1 MTGYIYDADGNRVS
15 NGSITTWSCNPT
27 TAQFQTQ
34 RDYVLDQG
42 GEQMSEY
49 AMQPN
54 GTMALQH
61 TNVSAAGRLIA
72 TYAQDST
79 SGTANALVHF
89 YLDDPLGSRRAQT
102 DYAGNL
108 EQTCANLQYGDAFLT
123 CYCSPRN
130 SGHHGLRQPWI
141 LGQATECLARAG
153 RVITETLFFPDKH
166 LPIRYGF
173 NRRADCGE

>member
-1 MTGYIYDADGNRVS
+1 MS

-34 RDYVLDQG
+34 SDYVLDLGSQ
-42 GEQMSEY
+42 QMSEY
-49 AMQPN
+49 AMQPS
-54 GTMALQH
+54 GAMAWQH
-61 TNVSAAGRLIA
+61 TNVWAAERLVA

-79 SGTANALVHF
+79 SSTANALVHF

-123 CYCSPRN
+123 CCCSP
-130 SGHHGLRQPWI
+130 P
-141 LGQATECLARAG
+141 
-153 RVITETLFFPDKH
+153 
-166 LPIRYGF
+166 
-173 NRRADCGE
+173 